1 MLQWRI
7 SLSPESVSRTGSGQ
21 DMQKDRE
28 APQEQVRPGRNTS
41 DAALHKDTLS
51 WFQAVVLG
59 PVALLYLS
67 AYLVQTQFVI
77 HFLEKEIS
85 AIVTSLGILVNEYGG
100 IALQYYL
107 LPVLFFLGSK
117 LGNVLFGF
125 SDGIFSPEALFQIFK
140 SAEALYVLGG
150 RLTVF
155 VAVTLLNI
163 ID

>member
-1 MLQWRI
+1 MNVDFRLFYKSLCILERRQLGTRI
-7 SLSPESVSRTGSGQ
+7 KYPCE
-21 DMQKDRE
+21 
-28 APQEQVRPGRNTS
+28 EQHLKYFV
-41 DAALHKDTLS
+41 
-51 WFQAVVLG
+51 QVVLV

-163 ID
+163 VDGLLAH